1 MEDKTIGNYKS
12 SLPPIEL
19 HHEFRSLAGKAVMV
33 SACISSHVR
42 VSASVY
48 GQVDE
53 RKVILVCPVG
63 IAVKVILET
72 TTIPPPVFRLFG
84 VALVNHL
91 LHQLD

>member
-1 MEDKTIGNYKS
+1 
-12 SLPPIEL
+12 
-19 HHEFRSLAGKAVMV
+19 MV
-33 SACISSHVR
+33 SAGISSHVR
-42 VSASVY
+42 VSAPVY

-63 IAVKVILET
+63 IAVEVILET
-72 TTIPPPVFRLFG
+72 PTIPPPVFRLFG

>member
-1 MEDKTIGNYKS
+1 MEDKTIGNYKP
-12 SLPPIEL
+12 SLPPTEL

-63 IAVKVILET
+63 IAVEVILET
-72 TTIPPPVFRLFG
+72 TTIPSSIPPLWGRACKSFVPS
-84 VALVNHL
+84 A
-91 LHQLD
+91 